1 MPGRGKLLNGYGK
14 APTRRTTDVNPSK
27 GKRGNTVSLKTG
39 DQYLESLA
47 SLGLEAHVLGE
58 KTDHLA
64 EHGLVGPSRRA
75 VAFTYDAAHDAE
87 NKELFRAVSHL
98 CHDEV
103 NRFTHLHRSVE
114 DLVNKIKMQRYCG
127 ESTGCCFQR
136 CVGLDAANA
145 VYSTTFDCDLKHGT
159 RFHERFKDYW
169 MWIQQQDLVVDGAM
183 TDPKGDR
190 GRRPKDQ
197 ADPDLFLRIVERRNG
212 GVVINGAKLHQTGML
227 NSHEIVVMP
236 TMSLRAGEESWAV
249 CCAVPTNAP
258 GVRYIYGRQA
268 SDTRKL
274 ERDKLDVGNP
284 IFGGQEVMTVFED
297 VFVPEERIFLDGQ
310 VDFAGTLVERF
321 ASYHRQSY
329 GGCKVGV
336 GDVLIG
342 AAALMARMNGVENA
356 GHIREKIIEMIHLNE
371 TLYSCGLACSNE
383 GRATAAGNY
392 EVDLL
397 LANVCKLNV
406 TRFPFEIARLAI
418 DVAGGLLGTMPSS
431 ADLDDAEVGPYI
443 KKYLAANPDY
453 QVVDRVKVLRLIE
466 NLTAGAGAVGYLIES
481 MHGAGPPA
489 AQRIMI
495 SRQAGLEE
503 KIQRVKGLLAISDQ

>member
-1 MPGRGKLLNGYGK
+1 M
-14 APTRRTTDVNPSK
+14 A
-27 GKRGNTVSLKTG
+27 LKTG
-39 DQYLESLA
+39 GEYLESLE
-47 SLGLEAHVLGE
+47 SLDLEAHALGE
-58 KTDHLA
+58 KTDKLA
-64 EHGLVGPSRRA
+64 EHGLINPSRQA
-75 VAFTYDAAHDAE
+75 VAFTYDAAHAPQSRD
-87 NKELFRAVSHL
+87 LLRAVSHL
-98 CHDEV
+98 CNDEV
-103 NRFTHLHRSVE
+103 NRFTHLHQSLD

-127 ESTGCCFQR
+127 AMTGCCFQR

-145 VYSTTFDCDLKHGT
+145 VYSTTFECDRKHDT
-159 RFHERFKDYW
+159 QFHQRFQEYW
-169 MWIQQQDLVVDGAM
+169 KWVQQEDLVVDGAM

-190 GRRPKDQ
+190 SRRPKDQ
-197 ADPDLFLRIVERRNG
+197 VDPDLFLRVKERRSG
-212 GVVINGAKLHQTGML
+212 GVVISGAKLHQTGML
-227 NSHEIVVMP
+227 NSHEILIMP
-236 TMSLRAGEESWAV
+236 TMSLRQGEEPWAI
-249 CCAVPTNAP
+249 CCAVPTGAT

-274 ERDKLDVGNP
+274 ERDKFDVGNP

-310 VDFAGTLVERF
+310 VDFSGTLVERF

-342 AAALMARMNGVENA
+342 ATELIARMNGVEKA
-356 GHIREKIIEMIHLNE
+356 GHIREKIVEMVHLNE
-371 TLYSCGLACSNE
+371 TLYGCGLACSTQ
-383 GRATAAGNY
+383 GGPTPAGNY
-392 EVDLL
+392 QVDLL

-406 TRFPFEIARLAI
+406 TRFPYEIARLAT
-418 DVAGGLLGTMPSS
+418 DVAGGLLGTMPSA
-431 ADLDDAEVGPYI
+431 ADLNDPEVGPYI

-453 QVVDRVKVLRLIE
+453 QVVDRMKVLRLIE

-495 SRQAGLEE
+495 GRQAGLDD
-503 KIQRVKGLLAISDQ
+503 KVQRVMSLLSIAEQ